1 MNGHRAAAFIYH
13 AGAWI
18 ALTTGLLLSAV
29 GYPAGLFILATI
41 PGLVFLHG
49 RETRHARRT
58 DPDVQ
63 ANILRRAQ
71 EAQIRAEHRRILA
84 QYAHSEWSNLRH
96 ATEDDDR

>member
-1 MNGHRAAAFIYH
+1 VNGHRAAACIYH

-18 ALTTGLLLSAV
+18 AFAVAILLTAAGQPQGLLLI
-29 GYPAGLFILATI
+29 GTLPWLGW
-41 PGLVFLHG
+41 LHR
-49 RETRHARRT
+49 RETRLARRT